1 MKAILLAAGL
11 GARLMPITKNTP
23 KALVKIQGKPLIE
36 HQLEKLKA
44 DGFAEVLIN
53 VHHFGNQIIDFLNIH
68 NNFGLEIHI
77 SDEKDKLLDTGGA
90 LKKASDFILGKEAV
104 LIHNVDVIGDLA
116 LNLMMETHIKSG
128 ALATL
133 AVRKRDSSRY
143 LYFDAENKLCG
154 WENLKSGE
162 KKGDCRRKRTVR
174 AAFSGIHIISPKII
188 ELFPSEEKFSI
199 IDLYVSL
206 SKAHSILAYFHDD
219 NLWLD
224 VGTHESLAKA
234 EKIKF

>member
-1 MKAILLAAGL
+1 VKAILLAAGL
-11 GARLMPITKNTP
+11 GTRLMPITKNTP
-23 KALVKIQGKPLIE
+23 KALVKIQGKPLIQ

-44 DGFAEVLIN
+44 NGFTEVLIN

-68 NNFGLEIHI
+68 NNFGLKITI

-90 LKKASDFILGKEAV
+90 LKKASDFILGNEAV

-116 LNLMMETHIKSG
+116 LKLMMETHIKSG

-162 KKGDCRRKRTVR
+162 KKGECSRKRTVQ
-174 AAFSGIHIISPKII
+174 AAFSGIHIISPKFI

-206 SKAHSILAYFHDD
+206 SKSHSILAYFHDD
-219 NLWLD
+219 NLWFD